1 MAIAEMAPIP
11 RVDPGVSAAG
21 LISPA
26 WSISTSVETEIEI
39 ETVVEVV
46 EGGSVGEP
54 LGGRDAEW
62 VEWVEPVSGL
72 FRGGRVLEG
81 INVAPETGPWLLA
94 VD

>member
-54 LGGRDAEW
+54 LGGREAEW
-62 VEWVEPVSGL
+62 VEGAEFGD
-72 FRGGRVLEG
+72 EG
-81 INVAPETGPWLLA
+81 ALGEALGNINSETGDWLLA
-94 VD
+94 SV